1 MSNTK
6 KGFTLVELLV
16 VMAIIALLLGLL
28 LPALA
33 KARATARQVKDQT
46 QVKQV
51 HTGLLTAANDTQG
64 VYPLPGEINRA
75 AVPGA
80 PGNGQI
86 PGRGNIDETVNQH
99 ANLWGAMIG
108 RNFLSA
114 QIMVSPAESN
124 GKVIPATTYNNNII
138 NPAADIYWD
147 NSPTS
152 FKCDLTNICNTSY
165 ATMPIDNSSRRRAQ
179 WRNTGDSRFAVL
191 GNRGTRGGA
200 ITGTPFTASKT
211 LEIHGGRNEWDGNTA
226 YNDNHVD
233 YGRTFF
239 PENLRTVGTVNPPIL
254 DNLFRND
261 AGSLAGAQRNTDC
274 WLVMQRTASGTL
286 NAPNVTIDSA
296 EGGDFVTW
304 D

>member
-1 MSNTK
+1 MSNNK

-64 VYPLPGEINRA
+64 VYPLPGEINRGI
-75 AVPGA
+75 V
-80 PGNGQI
+80 NGIQI
-86 PGRGNIDETVNQH
+86 PGRGPIDESVNQH
-99 ANLWGAMIG
+99 ANLWGAMLG

-114 QIMVSPAESN
+114 QVLVSPAEAN
-124 GKVIPATTYNNNII
+124 GKVIPATTYNSAII
-138 NPAADIYWD
+138 SPANDIYWD
-147 NSPTS
+147 NSAATG
-152 FKCDLTNICNTSY
+152 FKCDLTNVCNTSY
-165 ATMPIDNSSRRRAQ
+165 ATMPIDNSARRRAQ

-191 GNRGTRGGA
+191 GNRGVRGGVT
-200 ITGTPFTASKT
+200 TGTPFTASKT
-211 LEIHGGRNEWDGNTA
+211 LEIHGGRAEWDGNTA
-226 YNDNHVD
+226 YNDNHCE

-239 PENLRTVGTVNPPIL
+239 PENLRTVGTATPAVL

-286 NAPNVTIDSA
+286 AAPNTTIDAA

>member
-1 MSNTK
+1 MSNNK

-64 VYPLPGEINRA
+64 VYPLPGEINRT
-75 AVPGA
+75 AV
-80 PGNGQI
+80 NGVQI

-114 QIMVSPAESN
+114 QVMVSPAESN
-124 GKVIPATTYNNNII
+124 GKVIAATTYNNNII
-138 NPAADIYWD
+138 SPATDIYWD
-147 NSPTS
+147 NSPTG
-152 FKCDLTNICNTSY
+152 FKCDLTNVCNTSY
-165 ATMPIDNSSRRRAQ
+165 ATMPIDASSRRRAQ

-191 GNRGTRGGA
+191 GNRGTKGGA
-200 ITGTPFTASKT
+200 ITGTAFTASKT

-233 YGRTFF
+233 YGRTFY
-239 PENLRTVGTVNPPIL
+239 PENLRTVGTATPAVL
-254 DNLFRND
+254 DNLFKND
-261 AGSLAGAQRNTDC
+261 AGSLTGAQKNTDC
-274 WLVMQRTASGTL
+274 WLVMQKTSSGT
-286 NAPNVTIDSA
+286 AASPNITIDSA
-296 EGGDFVTW
+296 DGGDFVSW